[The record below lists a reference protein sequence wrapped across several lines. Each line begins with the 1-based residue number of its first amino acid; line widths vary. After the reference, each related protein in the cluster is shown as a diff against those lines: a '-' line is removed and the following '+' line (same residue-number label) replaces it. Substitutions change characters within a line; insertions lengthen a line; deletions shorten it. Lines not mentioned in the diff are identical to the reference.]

1 MRFDIRKNIFA
12 CLFIDDIFMIRQ
24 HGEEKLKE
32 FSKILHSCHPTVK
45 FAFGY
50 SLDKANFLEVE
61 VIRSGYCVYCRF

>member
-12 CLFIDDIFMIRQ
+12 CLFIDDI
-24 HGEEKLKE
+24 KE